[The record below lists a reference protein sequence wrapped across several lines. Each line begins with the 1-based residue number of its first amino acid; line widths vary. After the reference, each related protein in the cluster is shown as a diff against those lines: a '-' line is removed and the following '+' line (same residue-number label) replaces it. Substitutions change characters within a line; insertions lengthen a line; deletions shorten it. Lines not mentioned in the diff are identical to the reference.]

1 MNTTAKYKLPQ
12 WDPDDPIRRE
22 DFNSFAA
29 NTESALSGLNS
40 SISGLNSSISSL
52 SSSVSNLASS
62 RNAEISI
69 GIHPGV
75 STTQVQYDF
84 PFLPDFVMILGNNNI
99 KFFYASL
106 STVLYAAEIN
116 GTSVSYNVSLGQNFL
131 RIRGVDSNAVVP
143 YLADPKARYF
153 VLALRQRH

>member
-40 SISGLNSSISSL
+40 SISGLNSSI
-52 SSSVSNLASS
+52 SNLASS